1 MWLRFSGNVFIV
13 WTWSESEFNRLV
25 NFCNNYA
32 INKDYISK
40 IKFTLSRPSKAAAFE
55 KLRLKFKVLEY
66 LRTYFVNP
74 LLFPVFGSV
83 IHNIHHVSISLS
95 KSQFMRIRRV
105 YSSDLKN
112 YDKHAALFIRHFC
125 KRGYSEC
132 KLKLI
137 CENVRNK
144 DVKKGTRNL
153 QKGSRSNRVTI
164 VLPLHHNSER
174 SSGFLQWIF
183 LIL

>member
-1 MWLRFSGNVFIV
+1 MS
-13 WTWSESEFNRLV
+13 T
-25 NFCNNYA
+25 
-32 INKDYISK
+32 
-40 IKFTLSRPSKAAAFE
+40 
-55 KLRLKFKVLEY
+55 
-66 LRTYFVNP
+66 
-74 LLFPVFGSV
+74 
-83 IHNIHHVSISLS
+83 SLS
-95 KSQFMRIRRV
+95 KSQFLRIRRV

-112 YDKHAALFIRHFC
+112 CDKHAALFIRHFC

-144 DVKKGTRNL
+144 DVKKGTPNL

-174 SSGFLQWIF
+174 SSGFLQ
-183 LIL
+183 